1 MTRRRRAL
9 LLLALAILLGG
20 LAAANVRR
28 REAALRRALGPSAL
42 VLVTRAPLAAGAPLA
57 AAHPALRA
65 LPRRWAPPDAL
76 ASAADLRGARAAV
89 ALPAGAYVTAAVLRA
104 SGAGGLDPAAT
115 LRPGERVAQL
125 AALGD
130 PASVV
135 AGARVDVLVTRDG
148 DPGRPGRTVLALQD
162 AEVLAAR
169 PLPAQEAAGG
179 DGPADGARVLVS
191 LRVSVRAAVYLAAA
205 QSFARELRVLARAPG
220 DRNAVRGAL
229 AVDER
234 LR

>member
-9 LLLALAILLGG
+9 LLLALAALLGG
-20 LAAANVRR
+20 LAAAAVRR
-28 REAALRRALGPSAL
+28 REAALAQALRPRAL

-57 AAHPALRA
+57 SARPFLRA
-65 LPRRWAPPDAL
+65 LPRRYAPPDAV
-76 ASAADLRGARAAV
+76 ADAAALRGARAAV
-89 ALPAGAYVTAAVLRA
+89 ALPAGAYVTAAVLRSA
-104 SGAGGLDPAAT
+104 AAGAPDPVAT

-125 AALGD
+125 VALGD

-148 DPGRPGRTVLALQD
+148 DAGRPGRTVLALQD
-162 AEVLAAR
+162 AEVLAAG
-169 PLPAQEAAGG
+169 PAPAPAAG
-179 DGPADGARVLVS
+179 DDQAAGARVLVS

-220 DRNAVRGAL
+220 DRAAVHGAL

>member
-57 AAHPALRA
+57 AAHPLLRA

-76 ASAADLRGARAAV
+76 ASAAALRGARAAV

-104 SGAGGLDPAAT
+104 PDAGGLDPAAT

-148 DPGRPGRTVLALQD
+148 DAGRPGRTVLALQD

-169 PLPAQEAAGG
+169 PAPAQDAG
-179 DGPADGARVLVS
+179 DAQADGARVLVS

-220 DRNAVRGAL
+220 DRGAVRGAL